1 MKQYLDFS
9 HIIISGAARL
19 ILKMNKNLYLTV
31 RDHSVSGEEFKLIY
45 NQDLEILETTPQPSL
60 EKLPDYYKSEDYI
73 SHTDNKRNLF
83 EKIYHLV
90 KLISLKRKLRIINS
104 FSQSSKKLLDM
115 GCGTGD
121 FLKIAQQN
129 NWDITGIEPNIRAR
143 TIANKKTN
151 NLVYGAERL
160 IKLDQK
166 SYDVITLWHVLEH
179 LHNFEEQLL
188 ILKNLLKPN
197 GTLII
202 AVPNFKSYDAQYYQ
216 NFWAAYDVPRH
227 LWHFSKNSISIIA
240 NKNKMEV
247 IKVLPLKFDAYYVS
261 LLSEK
266 YKTRFMNPL
275 KAFWIAFRSNL
286 KAKRNQEYSS
296 LIYVLKNK

>member
-1 MKQYLDFS
+1 MDFS
-9 HIIISGAARL
+9 HLIISSTARL
-19 ILKMNKNLYLTV
+19 ILKMNKKLYLTV
-31 RDHSVSGEEFKLIY
+31 KDHSVSGEEFKLIY

-60 EKLPDYYKSEDYI
+60 DKLPDYYKSEDYI

-83 EKIYHLV
+83 EKIYQLV

-104 FSQSSKKLLDM
+104 YSLSGKKLLDI

-129 NWDITGIEPNIRAR
+129 NWDITGIEPNGRAR

-151 NLVYGAERL
+151 NLVYGAEKL
-160 IKLDQK
+160 IKLEPK
-166 SYDVITLWHVLEH
+166 SFDVITLWHVLEH
-179 LHNFEEQLL
+179 LPNFKEQIL

-197 GTLII
+197 GALII
-202 AVPNFKSYDAQYYQ
+202 AVPNFKSYDAKYYQ

-240 NKNKMEV
+240 NQNKMEV
-247 IKVLPLKFDAYYVS
+247 IKMLPLKFDAYYVS

-266 YKTRFMNPL
+266 YKTRVMNPL
-275 KAFWIAFRSNL
+275 NAFWIAFRSNL